1 MMRERTN
8 PPPPPSI
15 RQILLQYQL
24 TKPISFLDLDSYS
37 RKVWNKRVNER
48 ARSEGREREIVER
61 VPKERRQ
68 KVISSDII

>member
-1 MMRERTN
+1 M
-8 PPPPPSI
+8 
-15 RQILLQYQL
+15 
-24 TKPISFLDLDSYS
+24 
-37 RKVWNKRVNER
+37 NER